1 MSTKKKSTR
10 GSKPE
15 FVDVSNLITLQEAAR
30 LRGVQNG
37 SIHGLVTRGRLRSRT
52 LFGRILVYRDEVL
65 GFVKQKTGPKP
76 GSKRK
81 TAVSSKRKKAVGSK
95 RKTAGG
101 PKGKKKARGART

>member
-1 MSTKKKSTR
+1 MLDLKKLESEVQYVTNQSGEKTAVIV
-10 GSKPE
+10 PIEE
-15 FVDVSNLITLQEAAR
+15 FEELLEDVEDLAAV
-30 LRGVQNG
+30 G
-37 SIHGLVTRGRLRSRT
+37 
-52 LFGRILVYRDEVL
+52 DEVL

-95 RKTAGG
+95 RKKAVG